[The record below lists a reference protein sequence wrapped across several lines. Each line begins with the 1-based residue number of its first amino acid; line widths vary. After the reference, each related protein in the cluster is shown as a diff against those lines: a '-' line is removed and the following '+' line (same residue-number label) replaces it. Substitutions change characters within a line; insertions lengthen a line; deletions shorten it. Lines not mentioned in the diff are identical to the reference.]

1 MVLWSAAGFFIIPW
15 FFDPSINPA
24 DKTPQDR
31 IALLKKHVNNFIE
44 LWNPPEAGALQARNF
59 AVMKRFIKI
68 YINDFEGAKE
78 LREKLMQIK
87 TSTEILALLK

>member
-1 MVLWSAAGFFIIPW
+1 MLITSL
-15 FFDPSINPA
+15 NLEPA
-24 DKTPQDR
+24 R
-31 IALLKKHVNNFIE
+31 GGRV
-44 LWNPPEAGALQARNF
+44 QARNF